1 MENEMADDIR
11 GYWAAIAT
19 PIAADGSV
27 DNALLARHAADLL
40 GQGLDGLVL
49 FGTTGEGTSFSAKE
63 RLDTVSA
70 LLKGGIGPDRLAL
83 GTGYPSIAD
92 TISLTKDML
101 ALGLRHALVLPP
113 YFYRDATP
121 AGLEDAFTAVFDKV
135 NDSRLRAT
143 LYNIPQ
149 VSGVAVP
156 PAVLASLSARF
167 GAIIAGVKDSSAD
180 FEQFRAYRAAAPKLS
195 ITVGDEASIAR
206 AIAEGGTGTIC
217 GMANIVPALVKT
229 MFDGLDSE
237 PAMRSAL
244 ALMQGPF
251 ISLLKSILAAQT
263 GEAGWSRVRAPLSAL
278 PASRGEAIV
287 AALKG
292 LPR

>member
-1 MENEMADDIR
+1 MEMTDDIR

-40 GQGLDGLVL
+40 GHGLDGLVL

-70 LLKGGIGPDRLAL
+70 LLKGGIGAERLAL

-92 TISLTKDML
+92 TVSLTRDML
-101 ALGLRHALVLPP
+101 GLGLHHALILPP
-113 YFYRDATP
+113 YFYRDADP
-121 AGLEDAFTAVFDKV
+121 QGLEDAFAAVFDQV
-135 NDSRLRAT
+135 GDSRLRAT

-156 PAVLASLSARF
+156 PKVLAHLSERF
-167 GAIIAGVKDSSAD
+167 GAIVAGVKDSSAD

-229 MFDGLDSE
+229 MFDGLASE
-237 PAMRSAL
+237 PGMRSAL

-251 ISLLKSILAAQT
+251 IPLMKSILAAQT
-263 GEAGWSRVRAPLSAL
+263 GEVGWRAVRAPLTVL
-278 PASRGEAIV
+278 PASRGEAV
-287 AALKG
+287 ATALKG
-292 LPR
+292 LGR

>member
-1 MENEMADDIR
+1 MTDDIR
-11 GYWAAIAT
+11 GFWAAIAT
-19 PIAADGSV
+19 PVTSGGGV

-49 FGTTGEGTSFSAKE
+49 FGTTGEGTSFSARE

-70 LLKGGIGPDRLAL
+70 LLKGGIGPERLAL
-83 GTGYPSIAD
+83 GTGYPAITD
-92 TISLTKDML
+92 TVSLTQEML
-101 ALGLRHALVLPP
+101 ALGLHHALILPP
-113 YFYRDATP
+113 YFYRDADP
-121 AGLEDAFTAVFDKV
+121 QGLEDAFAAVFDKV
-135 NDSRLRAT
+135 GDNRLRAT

-156 PAVLASLSARF
+156 PKVLANLSDRF
-167 GAIIAGVKDSSAD
+167 GAIVAGVKDSSAD

-217 GMANIVPALVKT
+217 GMANIVPGLVRT
-229 MFDGLDSE
+229 MFDGLASE
-237 PAMRSAL
+237 PSMRGAL

-251 ISLLKSILAAQT
+251 IPLLKSILAAQT
-263 GEAGWSRVRAPLSAL
+263 GEAGWRAVRAPLLAL
-278 PASRGEAIV
+278 PASKGEAV
-287 AALKG
+287 ATALKG
-292 LPR
+292 LAR